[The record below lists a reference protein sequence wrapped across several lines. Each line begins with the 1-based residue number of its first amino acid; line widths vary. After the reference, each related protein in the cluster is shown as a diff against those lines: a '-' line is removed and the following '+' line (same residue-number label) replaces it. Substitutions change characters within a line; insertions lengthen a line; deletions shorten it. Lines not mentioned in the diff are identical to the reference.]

1 MTKHELVN
9 KLASAYTHLRM
20 ADTLCGSSRVI
31 DEIRYATNIIK
42 DVGDE
47 IGVGLKDKQEVL

>member
-1 MTKHELVN
+1 MTKHEIVN

-20 ADTLCGSSRVI
+20 ADTLCGSARVI

-42 DVGDE
+42 DVVDE
-47 IGVGLKDKQEVL
+47 LGETLKDKTEVL